1 MKYLLLIG
9 DGMADYPIPDLEWKT
24 PLETANTP
32 NMDRLAQEKSIL
44 GMVRTIP
51 KGVMPASDTA
61 FLSILGCNPK
71 DGHPGRGPLEAINLG
86 INLKEGEVAF
96 RVNLV
101 TRDSGRMADYSAG
114 HISDGEAAKLMAALN
129 ERFNPEGIFF
139 YPGKSYRNVMVIT
152 KPPFDWRKIRT
163 AAPHDISGRSVAEN
177 LPKEEKGPCDFLIRL
192 MEDAGRIL
200 EIHPVNRTRI
210 DLSENPANSIW
221 LWGQGERAN
230 LPLFKERFGFDGVT
244 VSAVDIVRG
253 IGKAMGL
260 QAPLVP
266 GATGYLDTNYQG
278 KIETTVSALK
288 EVDFAILHIEAPD
301 ETSHS
306 GEPKLKIK
314 AINEFD
320 LKIVGPAVSAA
331 KSEFPELR
339 IMIMA
344 DHITSLRTKTHT
356 PDPVP
361 FLITGSGVSGKGTDR
376 FSEKTATA
384 TRLYLKEGWKILES
398 FFKPTLP

>member
-24 PLETANTP
+24 PLEVATTP
-32 NMDRLAQEKSIL
+32 NMDSLAKSNSIL

-51 KGVMPASDTA
+51 RGVTPASDTA

-71 DGHPGRGPLEAINLG
+71 NGYPGRGPLEAINLG
-86 INLKEGEVAF
+86 IDLKEGEVAF

-101 TRDSGRMADYSAG
+101 TWDRGRMADYSAG

-129 ERFNPEGIFF
+129 ERFNSEDIFF

-152 KPPFDWRKIRT
+152 KPPFDWRDIKT
-163 AAPHDISGRSVAEN
+163 VAPHDISGRPIAEY
-177 LPKEEKGPCDFLIRL
+177 LPKEEKSTCNFLIHL

-200 EIHPVNRTRI
+200 ETHPVNRTRI
-210 DLSENPANSIW
+210 DLGENPANSIW

-230 LPLFKERFGFDGVT
+230 LPAFKERFGVDGVT

-278 KIETTVSALK
+278 KIETAISALK
-288 EVDFAILHIEAPD
+288 KVDFAILHIEAPD

-320 LKIVGPAVSAA
+320 SRVVGPAVSAA
-331 KSEFPELR
+331 KSEFSELR
-339 IMIMA
+339 IMVMA

-361 FLITGSGVSGKGTDR
+361 FLITGTGVSGKGTDR

-384 TRLYLKEGWKILES
+384 TRLYLKEGWKIMG
-398 FFKPTLP
+398 FFFRPHLP